1 MTRDPIVE
9 EVRAARDALARK
21 YEYDIE
27 AIFAGLRDS
36 EAKEGKSI
44 VCLPPRPVGEADES
58 AAARPDADAKDPAGR
73 R

>member
-27 AIFAGLRDS
+27 AIFAALRDS

-44 VCLPPRPVGEADES
+44 VRLPSRPVGEADES
-58 AAARPDADAKDPAGR
+58 AARPDAAAEDPAGR

>member
-9 EVRAARDALARK
+9 EVRAARDAIARK

-27 AIFAGLRDS
+27 AIFAALRDS

-44 VCLPPRPVGEADES
+44 VRLPSRPVGEADES
-58 AAARPDADAKDPAGR
+58 AARPDAAAEDPAGR

>member
-58 AAARPDADAKDPAGR
+58 AAARPDAAAEDPAGR

>member
-27 AIFAGLRDS
+27 AIFAALRDS

-44 VCLPPRPVGEADES
+44 VRLPPRPVGEADES
-58 AAARPDADAKDPAGR
+58 AARPDAAAEDPAGR